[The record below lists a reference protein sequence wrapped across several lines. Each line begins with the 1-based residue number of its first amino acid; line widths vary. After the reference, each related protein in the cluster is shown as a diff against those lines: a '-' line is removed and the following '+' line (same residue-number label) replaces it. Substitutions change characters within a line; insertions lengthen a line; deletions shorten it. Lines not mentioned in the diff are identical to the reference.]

1 MLVMLKPPPTRFAAS
16 DGSASQGHSSEQ
28 PEDRTPLHSHFP
40 GSEYRRRA
48 GQSSSDAR
56 SLHQSVPKTTGRR
69 RAPSAFP
76 WLGPVAR
83 RPRRE
88 SQDRDLSGIPSRKP
102 AVEPR
107 PQRDSV
113 PRRAVYPVHLEATAP
128 SPTGATA

>member
-1 MLVMLKPPPTRFAAS
+1 MLKPPPTRSAAS
-16 DGSASQGHSSEQ
+16 DRSAIQSRSSEQ
-28 PEDRTPLHSHFP
+28 PENRTLLYSHFP

-56 SLHQSVPKTTGRR
+56 SLHRSVPKTAGRR
-69 RAPSAFP
+69 LAPSAFL

-88 SQDRDLSGIPSRKP
+88 SQDRDLSGIPSRRP

-107 PQRDSV
+107 PPRDSV
-113 PRRAVYPVHLEATAP
+113 LRRAVYPVHVEATAP
-128 SPTGATA
+128 SPTDATA